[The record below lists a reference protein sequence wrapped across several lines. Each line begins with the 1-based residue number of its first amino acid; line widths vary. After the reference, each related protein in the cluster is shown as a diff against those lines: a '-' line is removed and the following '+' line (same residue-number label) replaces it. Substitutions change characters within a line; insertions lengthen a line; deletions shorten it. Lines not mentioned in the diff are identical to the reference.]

1 MTAGPAPHGARHGAP
16 DGAPDGAREGAPDG
30 APHEALLAGLLADA
44 GGDPERHLDLL
55 GDERGD
61 LVGPLVVRAGALEDF
76 RERLPQG
83 AHALRVHLVA
93 DAADARDGLA
103 TLREA
108 RNGLFDDDR
117 VEVVGVQLALPPGVP
132 PAAAAHAL
140 LDALDF
146 TAPAWLDVP
155 LTDGWEDALEVV
167 AQDGTEHVAV
177 DPAAD
182 TAGLAAFVRRC
193 ADLGLAFRVGGRTP
207 DGLACTVSG
216 GNPGD
221 PHGVLNLLCAVRAT
235 LAGAG
240 PAQVAAVLRSTD
252 TVALASALQTTGPA
266 DAAAVRALL
275 AQVDVHDV
283 GALRTDL
290 WHEGLLP

>member
-1 MTAGPAPHGARHGAP
+1 MTAEP
-16 DGAPDGAREGAPDG
+16 
-30 APHEALLAGLLADA
+30 ALLEGLLADA
-44 GGDPERHLDLL
+44 GDDPARHLELLADEHGDLL
-55 GDERGD
+55 
-61 LVGPLVVRAGALEDF
+61 GPLVVRASALEGF
-76 RERLPQG
+76 RDRLPAN
-83 AHALRVHLVA
+83 AHALRVHLLA
-93 DAADARDGLA
+93 DPDDARDGLA
-103 TLREA
+103 TVREA

-146 TAPAWLDVP
+146 TAPAWLEVP
-155 LTDGWEDALEVV
+155 LTDGWQDALDVV
-167 AQDGTEHVAV
+167 AQDGTENVAV
-177 DPAAD
+177 DLSAD

-207 DGLACTVSG
+207 DGLASAVSG
-216 GNPGD
+216 ASPGE

-240 PAQVAAVLRSTD
+240 PQEVAAVLRSTD
-252 TVALASALQTTGPA
+252 TVALASALQATGPA
-266 DAAAVRALL
+266 DAVAVRALL
-275 AQVDVHDV
+275 AAVDVQDV
-283 GALRTDL
+283 AALRMDL